1 MYVCT
6 AYTTEALGH
15 TDTHSWLVCVPL
27 SWFLFPRQCG
37 GMLCSSWLRPLK
49 EQRRLGCSISVQLI
63 SLRSNHAVPVLAG
76 SKPRSLFSKLASR
89 NRALVAVP
97 TTSRSRAPAT
107 FGSQLAPRLYK
118 VVEGLPA
125 TLLFMFGSIDWFW
138 QCGPVPGPV
147 QERNAGTILG

>member
-1 MYVCT
+1 MYVQHIRQRHWGTQTHTLGWFACPCPGSCSPDSVV
-6 AYTTEALGH
+6 ACCALP
-15 TDTHSWLVCVPL
+15 T
-27 SWFLFPRQCG
+27 
-37 GMLCSSWLRPLK
+37 LRPLK